1 MERTAALVIRLV
13 PWSEASY
20 VVELFTR
27 RLGKVEAVA
36 KGARRAKNPFD
47 TAMELLAVSDAVLL
61 RKRGEALDIV
71 AEAKL
76 EFRFRPP
83 QAALANL
90 YAGYYVAE
98 MLHAL
103 TEPEDAQPSL
113 FDAAVAVLELW
124 RRREVNPWMIFR
136 WETAALKL
144 LGVQPSLAHCAECGR
159 VASPRGR
166 IAFAPIHGGVVCPE
180 CRQGKRPVLSLS
192 APTWKAWMALA
203 QEPLAA
209 VTRTQPLPIGSSG
222 ELRAVMNQYLAHL
235 RGAPWRMHPLL
246 PG

>member
-20 VVELFTR
+20 VVGLFTR
-27 RLGKVEAVA
+27 RFGKVEAVA

-47 TAMELLAVSDAVLL
+47 TAMELLAVSDVVLL
-61 RKRGEALDIV
+61 RKRSEALDIV

-83 QAALANL
+83 AGSLANL
-90 YAGYYVAE
+90 YAAYYVAE
-98 MLHAL
+98 MLQVL

-113 FDAAVAVLELW
+113 FDAAVSVLELW
-124 RRREVNPWMIFR
+124 RRRTINPWMVFR

-144 LGVQPSLAHCAECGR
+144 LGVQPSLAHCVECGQAVVPRAR
-159 VASPRGR
+159 V
-166 IAFAPIHGGVVCPE
+166 AFAPVHGGVVCNR
-180 CRQGKRPVLSLS
+180 CRGGKRPLLTLS

-203 QEPLAA
+203 QEPLTA
-209 VTRTQPLPIGSSG
+209 VVRQEPLQTGSSG
-222 ELRAVMNQYLAHL
+222 ELRSVMNQYLAHL
-235 RGAPWRMHPLL
+235 RGGPWRLHPLL
-246 PG
+246 PR

>member
-27 RLGKVEAVA
+27 RFGKVEAVA
-36 KGARRAKNPFD
+36 KGARRAKNAFD
-47 TAMELLAVSDAVLL
+47 TAMELLAVSDVVLL
-61 RKRGEALDIV
+61 RKRSDALDVV

-83 QAALANL
+83 GAALPNL
-90 YAGYYVAE
+90 YAAYYVAE
-98 MLHAL
+98 MLHVL

-113 FDAAVAVLELW
+113 FDAAVAVLRQW
-124 RRREVNPWMIFR
+124 RRREINPWMVFR

-144 LGVQPSLAHCAECGR
+144 LGVHPSLTHCVECGTAVVPRGR
-159 VASPRGR
+159 VAFGPV
-166 IAFAPIHGGVVCPE
+166 HGGVLCPG
-180 CRQGKRPVLSLS
+180 CRRGKRPLVTLS
-192 APTWKAWMALA
+192 APTWKAWLALA
-203 QEPLAA
+203 REPLQKL
-209 VTRTQPLPIGSSG
+209 TSPRPLEFGSSG

-235 RGAPWRMHPLL
+235 RGSPWRMHPLL
-246 PG
+246 PR

>member
-1 MERTAALVIRLV
+1 VERTAALVIRLV

-27 RLGKVEAVA
+27 RFGKVEAVA

-47 TAMELLAVSDAVLL
+47 TAVELLAVSDAVLL
-61 RKRGEALDIV
+61 RKRSEALDIL

-83 QAALANL
+83 GGRLENL
-90 YAGYYVAE
+90 YAAYYVAE
-98 MLHAL
+98 MLQVL

-124 RRREVNPWMIFR
+124 RRREINPWMVFR

-144 LGVQPSLAHCAECGR
+144 LGVQPSLAHCVECGQR
-159 VASPRGR
+159 VVPKTRV
-166 IAFAPIHGGVVCPE
+166 AFAPVHGGVVCDR
-180 CRQGKRPVLSLS
+180 CRGGKRPLLVLS

-209 VTRTQPLPIGSSG
+209 VTSTGPVRVGSSG
-222 ELRAVMNQYLAHL
+222 ELRAVLNQYLAHL
-235 RGAPWRMHPLL
+235 RGKPWRMHPLL
-246 PG
+246 PR